1 MKGNAMYIRTL
12 LKRFGPAL
20 VAWMILVAILTL
32 SGCVT
37 IPPEYVIKQND
48 ALNRAQ
54 SHIQARNVYD
64 EANDVQPRVA
74 TRRAELWASY
84 VSASED
90 ELKRV
95 AAGEMTMEAYMKR
108 ALEEAAQDELAVKAY
123 EADLRAPIRDGEL
136 AVKELDLLKKENIE
150 LAKRFQPLTLN

>member
-1 MKGNAMYIRTL
+1 MKGNAMNIRTM
-12 LKRFGPAL
+12 LKRFGLAL

-37 IPPEYVIKQND
+37 IPPEYVIKQNEVLSRTQ
-48 ALNRAQ
+48 A
-54 SHIQARNVYD
+54 HIQTRNVYD

-84 VSASED
+84 VSEAGD

-95 AAGEMTMEAYMKR
+95 AAGEMTMDAYLKR
-108 ALEEAAQDELAVKAY
+108 ALEEAAQDELTTKAY

-136 AVKELDLLKKENIE
+136 AIKELDLAKQENIE